1 MSHLLRHKL
10 QLAFQIVPIGQATQE
25 RKKVLCSLL
34 KENVEFTF
42 VRVSFC
48 CFQVSENSIS
58 DEQR

>member
-25 RKKVLCSLL
+25 RKKVLCSSL

-42 VRVSFC
+42 VQMSFC